1 MNLPDD
7 IARHE
12 LEMMEESPEYTEM
25 VEELEVLKKQASNAE
40 VDLADLQ
47 DSVNIKQKELDYLE
61 EQITKLEFKLDNYGN
76 KF

>member
-1 MNLPDD
+1 MPDD

-47 DSVNIKQKELDYLE
+47 DSVNIKQKRCQLNLGYL
-61 EQITKLEFKLDNYGN
+61 IC
-76 KF
+76 

>member
-1 MNLPDD
+1 MPDD

-25 VEELEVLKKQASNAE
+25 VEELEVLKKQASKAE

-61 EQITKLEFKLDNYGN
+61 EQITKLEYKIDNYGD